1 MTVRTAPAQVGKEYG
16 LRLDFLETS
25 TVYSL
30 FAGNSTLL
38 ERQVIQHRHCWGYS
52 DGYILSLYFGG
63 VCPAPQPVTVCYLTD
78 DGLLATT

>member
-1 MTVRTAPAQVGKEYG
+1 MQVEREYG

-30 FAGNSTLL
+30 FAGRVGATLL

-63 VCPAPQPVTVCYLTD
+63 VCPAPQPVTACYETLSP
-78 DGLLATT
+78 TTPTILHT